1 MPFLSEYPPLAPDEG
16 MNGAAKVPCS
26 VASAL
31 CPVGVAHVSR
41 LIGNF
46 DTTANHPGWQ
56 VTNGVITVLFGM

>member
-1 MPFLSEYPPLAPDEG
+1 

-31 CPVGVAHVSR
+31 FPVWVAHVSR
-41 LIGNF
+41 LIGKF

-56 VTNGVITVLFGM
+56 VTNGVITVLFWM